1 MKIFLL
7 GFVLH
12 QQVLGYD
19 DLTNAVYNS
28 IPVMKQPN
36 NLKSYID
43 KLKGVV
49 GEIQA
54 QEIIGD
60 SMVLVVAGS
69 NDLFVNYYGNPSRR
83 NQFELSR
90 YQDLL
95 LQRVQDFV
103 KVNQ

>member
-28 IPVMKQPN
+28 IPVMKQPDI
-36 NLKSYID
+36 LKSYID
-43 KLKGVV
+43 KLKSVV
-49 GEIQA
+49 GEIKA

-60 SMVLVVAGS
+60 SMVVVVAGS
-69 NDLFVNYYGNPSRR
+69 NDFLINYYGNPSRR
-83 NQFELSR
+83 NLVGLSF
-90 YQDLL
+90 YQNSLV
-95 LQRVQDFV
+95 QRVQDA
-103 KVNQ
+103 